1 MLRPT
6 PEKGNSVGLPELDH
20 QGRLPVGRH
29 VATLDE
35 VRDVFVSAA
44 PNAHIRE
51 SIYGAMRLHLNRL
64 VEIGG
69 PAKVWINGGFV
80 THKAEAPA
88 DVDLVYLCADDEHL
102 LRMLNADGVFELLTL
117 QGVAIHKPI
126 ATGIRRL
133 QPVGG
138 LVDAF
143 LARPSSY
150 SYWDG
155 LWSLVRTTESVPRE
169 LKGYVEVRV

>member
-1 MLRPT
+1 
-6 PEKGNSVGLPELDH
+6 VGLPELDH
-20 QGRLPVGRH
+20 QGRLPPGRH

-35 VRDVFVSAA
+35 VRDVFVRAA
-44 PNAHIRE
+44 PNVHIRE
-51 SIYGAMRLHLNRL
+51 SIYGALRLHLNRL

-80 THKAEAPA
+80 THKAEASA
-88 DVDLVYLCADDEHL
+88 DVDLVYLCADDDHM

-155 LWSLVRTTESVPRE
+155 LWSLVRKTGSVPFGQD

>member
-1 MLRPT
+1 VP
-6 PEKGNSVGLPELDH
+6 LPELDS

-29 VATLDE
+29 AASLDD
-35 VRDVFVSAA
+35 VRDLFVTAT
-44 PNAHIRE
+44 PNVPARE
-51 SIYGAMRLHLNRL
+51 RIFRALDLHLERL

-69 PAKVWINGGFV
+69 HATVWINGGFV
-80 THKAEAPA
+80 THKPDVPA
-88 DVDLVYLCADDEHL
+88 DVDLVYLCSDDDHMS
-102 LRMLNADGVFELLTL
+102 RMLNAEGVFQLLTL
-117 QGVAIHKPI
+117 QGVAVHKPI

-133 QPVGG
+133 QPVTG

-155 LWSLVRTTESVPRE
+155 LWSVANANTGTTARFTT
-169 LKGYVEVRV
+169 KGYLEVEV